1 MLKLSIGL
9 LRRRLGTSVATLVAL
24 AAGVMILMTLSVF
37 IVSAAVYKPDPGR
50 YAAMDVVVAHR
61 QVEIVTK
68 EFDGE
73 NSVTHV
79 ALPEGTVPADLGDK
93 LRALPGVTDVQV
105 FPGPTRDRVAAFGV
119 KGDALKAVE
128 RLAKENGVEA
138 YAGDDRGFADRSE
151 AGDARS
157 FLMEAGAAFGGY
169 VVLLIIFVVTGT
181 VGLAVRHRRRD
192 LALLRAIAATPRQVR
207 ALVMAENAVLALAA
221 SVIGVPAALSATTWV
236 HDQLISRGF
245 VPETLPIVGE
255 PVAAAFAVV
264 LILLVAIVAARIAAR
279 RVSRIKPA
287 EALGDI
293 AVEPPGGGKV
303 RFVFG
308 VLTLGAGG
316 AATVFALGTTGM
328 AAQASAIGLLYLYV
342 IAVALLA
349 PWINAFAARV
359 FGPVLRAGWGVSG
372 GLAVANLRANAR
384 GSAAVL
390 TALVLAVGFGGSVW
404 FLQNN
409 LQRQTVT
416 QSQDG
421 MKADY
426 ALVGSLPAGAAEKIR
441 RTPGVEAATG
451 VRNTSVV
458 APIFDGGE
466 PATAKAVDVSGLS
479 STMDLGV
486 SQGSLEALNGNS
498 VAVSQLRADSS
509 GWKVGD
515 DAKMWLPDGRQVTLK
530 VVAIYDRGLGFADVL
545 LPRDLVAGPDDQVL
559 IRGKA
564 VQYPGASLVPA
575 SELTGQLSRDLA
587 LSAWLNKLLI
597 GVMVGYAALAAGNTM
612 VMAALA
618 RKRELAVLQLAGV
631 TRRQVRRMVTA
642 EQVGLLGGA
651 LTIGA
656 LIAAVTLTAVVNA
669 LTGSPIPYVSA
680 MGWAVVLGGATVLAL
695 VTTILPVWR
704 LLRVPAVHNAGIK
717 E

>member
-1 MLKLSIGL
+1 MLKLSMRL
-9 LRRRLGTSVATLVAL
+9 LRHRLGTSVATLVAL

-37 IVSAAVYKPDPGR
+37 IVSAAVYQPDPGR

-61 QVEIVTK
+61 QVEIVTR

-73 NSVTHV
+73 NSVTTA
-79 ALPEGTVPADLGDK
+79 ALPEGTVPATVGDK
-93 LRALPGVTDVQV
+93 LRALPGVTEVTA
-105 FPGPTRDRVAAFGV
+105 FPGPTPDRVAAFGV
-119 KGDALKAVE
+119 KGGEVDAVK

-138 YAGDDRGFADRSE
+138 YAGKDRGFADRSE
-151 AGDARS
+151 ASDARS
-157 FLMEAGAAFGGY
+157 FLMEAGSAFGGY
-169 VVLLIIFVVTGT
+169 VVLLIVFVVTGT

-207 ALVMAENAVLALAA
+207 KLVMAENAVLALAA
-221 SVIGVPAALSATTWV
+221 AVVGVPAALLATTWV
-236 HDQLISRGF
+236 HDQLVGRGF
-245 VPETLPIVGE
+245 VPEGFPITGQA
-255 PVAAAFAVV
+255 PAAGMAVV
-264 LILLVAIVAARIAAR
+264 LILIVAVVAARIAAR

-293 AVEPPGGGKV
+293 AVEPPRGGKV
-303 RFVFG
+303 RFVSG
-308 VLTLGAGG
+308 ILTLGAGG
-316 AATVFALGTTGM
+316 AATVFALSTTGM

-349 PWINAFAARV
+349 PWINALAARV
-359 FGPVLRAGWGVSG
+359 FGPLLRTAWGVSG

-426 ALVGSLPAGAAEKIR
+426 ALMGSLPTGTAEKIR

-458 APIFDGGE
+458 VPIFDGGE
-466 PATAKAVDVSGLS
+466 PATAKAVDVDGLT

-486 SQGSLEALNGNS
+486 DKGSLDALKGNS
-498 VAVSQLRADSS
+498 VAVSRLRADSS
-509 GWKVGD
+509 GWKLGS
-515 DAKMWLPDGRQVTLK
+515 AASLWLPDGRQVTLK

-559 IRGKA
+559 IRGRA
-564 VQYPGASLVPA
+564 VQIPGATLVPA

-669 LTGSPIPYVSA
+669 LTGSPIPYVPP

-695 VTTILPVWR
+695 VTTIFPVRR
-704 LLRVPAVHNAGIK
+704 LLRVPAVHNAGVK

>member
-1 MLKLSIGL
+1 MVKLSVRL
-9 LRRRLGTSVATLVAL
+9 LRARLGTSVATLVAL

-37 IVSAAVYKPDPGR
+37 IVSAATYKPDPGR
-50 YAAMDVVVAHR
+50 YANVDVVVAHR

-73 NSVTHV
+73 NSVTTV
-79 ALPEGTVPADLGDK
+79 ALPEGTVPVELGDK
-93 LRALPGVTDVQV
+93 LRALPGVTAVQV
-105 FPGPTRDRVAAFGV
+105 FPGPTGERVAAFGV
-119 KGDALKAVE
+119 NGGSVKAVE

-138 YAGDDRGFADRSE
+138 YAGDDRGFADRSD

-157 FLMEAGAAFGGY
+157 FLMEAGSAFGGY

-207 ALVMAENAVLALAA
+207 RLVMAENAVLALVAA
-221 SVIGVPAALSATTWV
+221 VIGVPAALLATNWV
-236 HDQLISRGF
+236 HDELVSRGF
-245 VPETLPIVGE
+245 VPEGFPISGQ
-255 PVAAAFAVV
+255 PIAAGAAVV
-264 LILLVAIVAARIAAR
+264 LTLLVAVVAARIAAR

-293 AVEPPGGGKV
+293 AVEPARGGKV
-303 RFVFG
+303 RLVSG
-308 VLTLGAGG
+308 LLTLGGGG
-316 AATVFALGTTGM
+316 AATVFALGATGM
-328 AAQASAIGLLYLYV
+328 AAQASAIGLLYLFV

-349 PWINAFAARV
+349 PWINGLAARV
-359 FGPVLRAGWGVSG
+359 IGPALRTAWGVSG
-372 GLAVANLRANAR
+372 DLAVANLRANAR
-384 GSAAVL
+384 GMAAVL

-416 QSQDG
+416 QSRDG

-441 RTPGVEAATG
+441 QTPGVAAATG
-451 VRNTSVV
+451 VRDTSVV
-458 APIFDGGE
+458 VPIFDGGE
-466 PATAKAVDVSGLS
+466 PATAKAVDADGLTT
-479 STMDLGV
+479 TMDLGV
-486 SQGSLEALNGNS
+486 TAGSVAALKGDT

-509 GWKVGD
+509 GWKIN
-515 DAKMWLPDGRQVTLK
+515 DAAKIWLPDGRQVTLR
-530 VVAIYDRGLGFADVL
+530 VIAIYDRGLGFADVL
-545 LPRDLVAGPDDQVL
+545 LPRDLVAGPDNQVL
-559 IRGKA
+559 ISGKA
-564 VQYPGASLVPA
+564 VQYPGAQLVPA

-631 TRRQVRRMVTA
+631 TRRQVRRMVSA
-642 EQVGLLGGA
+642 EQVGLLGAA
-651 LTIGA
+651 LTIGG
-656 LIAAVTLTAVVNA
+656 LIAAVTLTAVVHA
-669 LTGSPIPYVSA
+669 LTGQLLPYVPPL
-680 MGWAVVLGGATVLAL
+680 GWVVVLGGATVLAL
-695 VTTILPVWR
+695 VTTIFPVRR